1 MKNMTL
7 LQKMVILGMFISMVV
22 LVTTIGKYINF
33 EEISE
38 EFEIYENKIVASKI
52 IVLEIERD
60 LNYVSRCTRDT
71 MLGNS
76 YDKNIEKLDTYSK
89 KIEKNFESLKEIMI
103 ATPNEKEQLAKI
115 EDAKKLTMDFVND
128 GVLKMKALK
137 DVERTPE
144 LLAKTY
150 QAYKKSATPLADA
163 SREKFEKIIKEIDE
177 DLKKKTLAFH
187 NKISLSQKMMIG
199 EGVFVLLFI
208 LILLGYLTR
217 NILVN
222 LKHFQD
228 GLLNFFSF
236 LNRETLHPKPILIDS
251 QDEFGQMAV
260 IVNSNIE
267 AIEKQID
274 KDNELINDAKVVMAR
289 VTNGW
294 YSQFIEKSTQN
305 QSLEDFK
312 NNVNDMIKATRD
324 RFIKVDELLD
334 TYAKYDYTK
343 TMQMSPTDERG
354 GLFEKLVTGINT
366 LQSTITQ
373 MLVDNQQ
380 NGRTINNSSDILLE
394 NVNVLNRNS
403 NESAAALEET
413 AAALEEVTSNISS
426 NTTNIVKMST
436 FASSVTE
443 AVSKG
448 EKLANETTKA
458 MNEIDEEVNAISEA
472 IRVIDQIAFQ
482 TNILSLNAAVEA
494 ATAGEAGKGFSVVAQ
509 EVRNLASRS
518 SDAANEI
525 KTLVQNATQKA
536 NDGKKISDEMIGG
549 YKRLSEN
556 ITKTIELISDV
567 EMASKEQLNGIEQ
580 INDAVSSLDRQTQQ
594 NAMIAS
600 QTRDIAVETDRIA
613 KEIVASANEKD
624 FIGKVK

>member
-7 LQKMVILGMFISMVV
+7 LQKMIILGMFISMVV
-22 LVTTIGKYINF
+22 LVTTIGKYFNF
-33 EEISE
+33 QEISE
-38 EFEIYENKIVASKI
+38 EFEMYANKAVASKI

-76 YDKNIEKLDTYSK
+76 YDKNIEKLDIYSK
-89 KIEKNFESLKEIMI
+89 KIEKNFELLKEII
-103 ATPNEKEQLAKI
+103 ITTSNEKEQLAQI

-128 GVLKMKALK
+128 GVLKMKELK
-137 DVERTPE
+137 DIDRTPE
-144 LLAKTY
+144 ILGTTY

-187 NKISLSQKMMIG
+187 NKISLSQKMIMG

-208 LILLGYLTR
+208 LMLLGYLTR

-236 LNRETLHPKPILIDS
+236 LNRETLHPKPLLIDS

-274 KDNELINDAKVVMAR
+274 MDNELINDAKIVMAR

-312 NNVNDMIKATRD
+312 NNVNDMIKGTRD
-324 RFIKVDELLD
+324 RFIKVDELLE
-334 TYAKYDYTK
+334 TYAKYDYTS
-343 TMQMSPTDERG
+343 TMQMSPIDERG
-354 GLFEKLVTGINT
+354 GLFERLVIGINT
-366 LQSTITQ
+366 LQSAITQ
-373 MLVDNQQ
+373 MLVDNKQ
-380 NGRTINNSSDILLE
+380 NGLTLNHSSNMLLK
-394 NVNVLNRNS
+394 NVNILNQNS

-413 AAALEEVTSNISS
+413 AAALEEITSTITNNANSIAQMSIYSNEVSISVKRGQELAK
-426 NTTNIVKMST
+426 NTT
-436 FASSVTE
+436 E
-443 AVSKG
+443 AMDDIR
-448 EKLANETTKA
+448 AQ
-458 MNEIDEEVNAISEA
+458 VNFISEA
-472 IRVIDQIAFQ
+472 ISVIDQIAFQ

-494 ATAGEAGKGFSVVAQ
+494 ATAGEAGKGFSVVAG
-509 EVRNLASRS
+509 EVRNLATRS
-518 SDAANEI
+518 ADAAKEI
-525 KTLVQNATQKA
+525 KDIVENAITKA
-536 NDGKKISDEMIGG
+536 MHGKSISDEMIQG
-549 YKRLSEN
+549 YEQLHEN
-556 ITKTIELISDV
+556 IDKTTQMIGEITIAL
-567 EMASKEQLNGIEQ
+567 KEQERGIVQ
-580 INDAVSSLDRQTQQ
+580 INDAIATLDQQTQR
-594 NAMIAS
+594 NASIAS
-600 QTRDIAVETDRIA
+600 QTQDIAIQTDSVA
-613 KEIVASANEKD
+613 KEIVSDVMKKE
-624 FIGKVK
+624 FIGKK